1 MNHKWE
7 YHGNLNPIYYHVYND
22 LPFNSADCQK
32 GGLHWSLAGEFAG
45 VELGDRN
52 RALESGGLERALG
65 ISIMV
70 NND

>member
-1 MNHKWE
+1 MSTMISRSIP
-7 YHGNLNPIYYHVYND
+7 LT
-22 LPFNSADCQK
+22 FCQK
-32 GGLHWSLAGEFAG
+32 GAFHWSLAGEFAG